1 MVLKLNEYIKNV
13 KNASYFVD
21 KIINEIQNILPYT
34 LNTKDLEKRYTFKFK
49 IFSVKLKDIYIVEKI
64 LNKYSEVL
72 EKEELLMTYE
82 MKKFDYLD
90 TCSFHIYIKSNKIE
104 RVKPPQFVYH
114 TSNPNRRNMILK
126 DGLIPMS
133 ENWGADL
140 NYKPAIFASTD
151 KDSLFSPYG
160 KDVWKIDTSKIK
172 NI

>member
-1 MVLKLNEYIKNV
+1 
-13 KNASYFVD
+13 
-21 KIINEIQNILPYT
+21 
-34 LNTKDLEKRYTFKFK
+34 
-49 IFSVKLKDIYIVEKI
+49 
-64 LNKYSEVL
+64 
-72 EKEELLMTYE
+72 MTYE

-172 NI
+172 NIWYLDLNLNKYANESFNKFIMTYEPIPLEVISLYQKIEL